1 MLETLISLD
10 TQLTLWF
17 NGSDSLFLDTFA
29 MTATKTTTWVP
40 LALLLIYVLVCMKN
54 WKQALLVILSIAL
67 VITLA
72 DQMASGIFKP
82 LVCRL
87 RPTHNPEL
95 EGLID
100 IVDGYRGGRYG
111 FFSSHASNTFG
122 VAVLL
127 SLCFRHRWFT
137 LAICSWAV
145 LNCWTRLY
153 LGVHYLGDILVG
165 VLWGCFVG
173 WMVYKLYLYLSARLK
188 TEGAALFTAQ
198 RAKLLT
204 DGILITY
211 VALLIYATCRAIL

>member
-10 TQLTLWF
+10 MQLTLWF

-188 TEGAALFTAQ
+188 TECVALFTAQ